1 MILQRG
7 FETPAAY
14 RGGFVSIGNFDG
26 VHRGHQKIAAVLVDR
41 ARQAG
46 VPAVVL
52 TFDPHPISL
61 LRPGQSPPGLSTVE
75 RKAELLGKCDVDC
88 VIAYRT
94 DANLLSLSPVQFFE
108 QIIKGELNARGLV
121 EGPNFFFGHD
131 RSGDITT
138 LRHLCESAKISL
150 EIVHSMMVSDQMISS
165 SLIRARIS
173 EGDIASAVEWL
184 GHPYQIE
191 GRVGTGA
198 MRGRD
203 VGFPTA
209 NLEGMTILLP
219 PDGVYAGTVTVEGK
233 VHPAAVHLGP
243 NPTFGEQNRKLE
255 VHVVDY
261 DGDLYCKTLAVDLL
275 DRVRGV
281 VRFSGVD
288 ELRRQLKNDIEK
300 VRTIAAGFESKN

>member
-1 MILQRG
+1 MTLQRG
-7 FETPAAY
+7 FENPEAY

-26 VHRGHQKIAAVLVDR
+26 VHRGHQKIASVLVER
-41 ARQAG
+41 ARKAG

-61 LRPGQSPPGLSTVE
+61 LRPGQAPPGLSTVE
-75 RKAELLGKCDVDC
+75 RKAELLEKCKVDC

-138 LRHLCESAKISL
+138 LRHLCESANISL

-198 MRGRD
+198 KRGREL
-203 VGFPTA
+203 GFPTA
-209 NLEGMTILLP
+209 NLEGVTILLP
-219 PDGVYAGTVTVEGK
+219 PDGVYAGTASIDGT

-243 NPTFGEQNRKLE
+243 NPTFGELHRKLE

-261 DGDLYCKTLAVDLL
+261 SGDLYGKTLAVDLL

-281 VRFSGVD
+281 VRFNGVE
-288 ELRRQLKNDIEK
+288 ELRRQLTSDIEK
-300 VRTIAAGFESKN
+300 VRLVAASHTSRN